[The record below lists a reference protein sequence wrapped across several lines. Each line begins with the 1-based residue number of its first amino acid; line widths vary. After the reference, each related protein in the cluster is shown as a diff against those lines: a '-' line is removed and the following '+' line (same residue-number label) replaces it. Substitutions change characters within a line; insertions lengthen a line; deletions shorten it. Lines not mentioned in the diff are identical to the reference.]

1 MHDKG
6 RYKTLGRNIKTVKS
20 CTYISTLYKRAI
32 FPLRWTRKDSDLDS
46 GQVKGQTILT
56 SLSHGTVP
64 LIKCLQDIIE
74 YRKIHTDI
82 NCHPMAILYD
92 QHLLYDVAS

>member
-1 MHDKG
+1 M
-6 RYKTLGRNIKTVKS
+6 KS

-32 FPLRWTRKDSDLDS
+32 FPLRWTRKDSNLDS

-56 SLSHGTVP
+56 SLSHGTVQ

-92 QHLLYDVAS
+92 QHLLFDVAS